1 MFFHTINIDQTDQPH
16 YDHYDDIWTE
26 EVQNWQEMMGNE
38 ACIPAPG
45 RRPTRRRAT
54 AARSKES
61 SSEFPN
67 PSHRRRRR
75 PLPHSSPVLRP
86 GRPPPASLGQRRVP
100 PAIMAGFPPAGEGRA
115 GGSGNRRPA
124 NPPER
129 GERDGGDYG
138 RKESWISEPF
148 VLDPTA

>member
-16 YDHYDDIWTE
+16 YDHYGDIWTE

-100 PAIMAGFPPAGEGRA
+100 PAIMAASRRPERA
-115 GGSGNRRPA
+115 GQAAPATGDRPTRRSE
-124 NPPER
+124 ER
-129 GERDGGDYG
+129 ETAGITGG
-138 RKESWISEPF
+138 RKAEYLSRSC
-148 VLDPTA
+148 